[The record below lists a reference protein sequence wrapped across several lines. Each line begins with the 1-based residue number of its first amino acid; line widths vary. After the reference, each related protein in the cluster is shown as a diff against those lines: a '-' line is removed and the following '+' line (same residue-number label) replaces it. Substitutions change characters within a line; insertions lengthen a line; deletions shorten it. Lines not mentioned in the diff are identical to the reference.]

1 MLLIDINSI
10 STTSLS
16 VVWRF
21 RRSLSV
27 FKYIVYYFNVNNIHC
42 FYATYT
48 ADTNE
53 TIFTMNGL
61 EEDTMY
67 SITVTVI
74 LSNGTVGANNNLMA
88 TTMAD
93 GMYSV

>member
-21 RRSLSV
+21 HRSLSV
-27 FKYIVYYFNVNNIHC
+27 YQYIVYYFNVNNTHC
-42 FYATYT
+42 FNDTHT
-48 ADTNE
+48 ADTTN

-61 EEDTMY
+61 QEDTMY
-67 SITVTVI
+67 SIDVTVI
-74 LSNGTVGANNNLMA
+74 LSNGNVGANDNLMA
-88 TTMAD
+88 ITMAD
-93 GMYSV
+93 GMYP

>member
-27 FKYIVYYFNVNNIHC
+27 YRYIVYYFNMNNTHC
-42 FYATYT
+42 FN
-48 ADTNE
+48 DTNTVDTTE
-53 TIFTMNGL
+53 TTFTMNGL

-67 SITVTVI
+67 FIKVTVL
-74 LSNGTVGANNNLMA
+74 LSNVNVGANSNLMA

-93 GMYSV
+93 GMYS